1 MEVNIDELI
10 NQMLT
15 AIKLSVK
22 EDWQMISDTAQS
34 FLQRKKDRLKLLTSL
49 RLSNQVSHEFFI
61 TRLQDEQH
69 LLESEILSLEIVSKV
84 AVQNAANAAFLV
96 VTKTVSKLIDHII

>member
-10 NQMLT
+10 NEMLT

-22 EDWQMISDTAQS
+22 GDWQMINHTAQS

-49 RLSNQVSHEFFI
+49 RLSNQVSQEFFI
-61 TRLQDEQH
+61 ARLQDEQH
-69 LLESEILSLEIVSKV
+69 LLESEILSLEIISKV

-96 VTKTVSKLIDHII
+96 VTKTISQLINHII

>member
-22 EDWQMISDTAQS
+22 EDWPLISGAAQD
-34 FLQRKKDRLKLLTSL
+34 FLHRKNERLKLLTSL
-49 RLSNQVSHEFFI
+49 RLSNQVSQEFFI
-61 TRLQDEQH
+61 GRLKDEQH
-69 LLESEILSLEIVSKV
+69 LLESEILSLEILSKV

-96 VTKTVSKLIDHII
+96 ITKTVSKLMDHII